1 MFSLF
6 EVLGDE
12 LETKITIV
20 DVGAASL
27 GEGTDPYDALRQPG
41 RFHVI
46 GFEPVE
52 EQCEL
57 LRRLFPED
65 HTFLPY
71 FIADGSNRTFHVC
84 SNSYT
89 SSFYEPYSE
98 LLSKFHQLEPG
109 IRVTDRFEVK
119 TRCLDD
125 IEEIADIDFLKLDV
139 QGAELDVIKGAS
151 RLLEDT
157 LVVHTEVEFIPI
169 YRDQPLFGDVDVALR
184 SHNFLIHKLMGIK
197 GQQMKH
203 FVINKGS
210 FAPLSQIQI
219 LYAEAAV
226 YVKNFMEFEALA
238 ADKLL
243 RLATILH
250 EVYGSYDLCALV
262 LDHYDQKKGTSL
274 NQDYI
279 HRLMTWNASDEEPST

>member
-12 LETKITIV
+12 LTTKITIV

-27 GEGTDPYDALRQPG
+27 GEGTDPYKALRQPG
-41 RFHVI
+41 RFQVI

-52 EQCEL
+52 EQCDL
-57 LRRLFPED
+57 LKLLYPTD

-71 FIADGSNRTFHVC
+71 FIADGSKRTFHVC
-84 SNSYT
+84 NNSYT
-89 SSFYEPYSE
+89 SSLYEPYSE
-98 LLSKFHQLEPG
+98 LLDKFQNLE
-109 IRVTDRFEVK
+109 ILFNESLEVE
-119 TRCLDD
+119 TRRLDD
-125 IEEIADIDFLKLDV
+125 IKEISDIDFLKLDV

-151 RLLEDT
+151 RLLKDT
-157 LVVHTEVEFIPI
+157 LVVHTEVEFIPL
-169 YRDQPLFGDVDVALR
+169 YRNQPLFGDVDVALR
-184 SHNFLIHKLMGIK
+184 SHNFLIHKFLKVK
-197 GQQMKH
+197 GRQMKP
-203 FVINKGS
+203 FIINDDPFS
-210 FAPLSQIQI
+210 PLSQI

-226 YVKNFMEFEALA
+226 YVKNFMQFEALK

-250 EVYGSYDLCALV
+250 DVYHSYDLCALA
-262 LDHYDQKKGTSL
+262 LDHYDKKKGTSL

-279 HRLMTWNASDEEPST
+279 HRLTGGGEFI

>member
-12 LETKITIV
+12 LTTKITIV

-27 GEGTDPYDALRQPG
+27 GEGTDPYNALRQPG

-57 LRRLFPED
+57 LKLLYPKD

-71 FIADGSNRTFHVC
+71 FIADGSKRIFHVC
-84 SNSYT
+84 NNSYT
-89 SSFYEPYSE
+89 SSLYEPYSE
-98 LLSKFHQLEPG
+98 LLDKFQSLEIPF
-109 IRVTDRFEVK
+109 TESFEVE
-119 TRCLDD
+119 TRRLDD
-125 IEEIADIDFLKLDV
+125 IKEISDIDFLKLDV

-151 RLLEDT
+151 RLLENT
-157 LVVHTEVEFIPI
+157 LVVHTEVEFIPL
-169 YRDQPLFGDVDVALR
+169 YRNQPLFGDIDVALR
-184 SHNFLIHKLMGIK
+184 SHNFLIHQLMGIK
-197 GQQMKH
+197 GQRMKP
-203 FVINKGS
+203 FVFNKGAV
-210 FAPLSQIQI
+210 APLSQIQL
-219 LYAEAAV
+219 LYGEAAV
-226 YVKNFMEFEALA
+226 YVKNFMEFEALT

-250 EVYGSYDLCALV
+250 DVYGSYDLCALA
-262 LDHYDQKKGTSL
+262 LDHYDKKKETSL

-279 HRLMTWNASDEEPST
+279 HRLTTWNSSNKELSI

>member
-1 MFSLF
+1 MFSLL

-12 LETKITIV
+12 LKTKITIV

-27 GEGTDPYDALRQPG
+27 GEGTDPYDALLQPG

-57 LRRLFPED
+57 LKLLFPKD

-71 FIADGSNRTFHVC
+71 FIADGSTRTFHFC

-89 SSFYEPYSE
+89 SSLYEPYSE
-98 LLSKFHQLEPG
+98 LLNKFQHLEPG
-109 IRVTDRFEVK
+109 IRVNDTLEVE

-125 IEEIADIDFLKLDV
+125 IEEISDIDFLKLDV

-151 RLLEDT
+151 RLLEST
-157 LVVHTEVEFIPI
+157 LVVHTEVEFIPL
-169 YRDQPLFGDVDVALR
+169 YRNQPLFGDIDVALR
-184 SHNFLIHKLMGIK
+184 SHNFLIHKFMGIA
-197 GQQMKH
+197 GRQMKP
-203 FVINKGS
+203 FIVNGDP
-210 FAPLSQIQI
+210 FAPLSQI

-226 YVKNFMEFEALA
+226 YVKNFMEFEALT

-250 EVYGSYDLCALV
+250 EVYGSYDLCAIA
-262 LDHYDQKKGTSL
+262 LDHYDLKKGTSL
-274 NQDYI
+274 NQAYI
-279 HRLMTWNASDEEPST
+279 HRLRTLNPADEEAST

>member
-6 EVLGDE
+6 EFLEYE
-12 LETKITIV
+12 LTTKITIV

-27 GEGTDPYDALRQPG
+27 GEGTDPYNALRQPG

-52 EQCEL
+52 EQWDL
-57 LRRLFPED
+57 LKLLFPTD

-71 FIADGSNRTFHVC
+71 FIADGSKRTFYVC
-84 SNSYT
+84 NNSYT
-89 SSFYEPYSE
+89 SSLYEPYSE
-98 LLSKFHQLEPG
+98 LLDKFQSLEIPF
-109 IRVTDRFEVK
+109 TESFEVE
-119 TRCLDD
+119 TRRLDD
-125 IEEIADIDFLKLDV
+125 IKEISDIDFLKLDV

-151 RLLEDT
+151 RLLENT
-157 LVVHTEVEFIPI
+157 LVVHTEVEFIPL
-169 YRDQPLFGDVDVALR
+169 YRNQPLFGDIDVALR
-184 SHNFLIHKLMGIK
+184 SHNFLIHKFMGIA
-197 GQQMKH
+197 GRQMKP
-203 FVINKGS
+203 FIVDENP
-210 FAPLSQIQI
+210 FAPLSQL
-219 LYAEAAV
+219 LYADAAV

-250 EVYGSYDLCALV
+250 EVYGSYDLCALA

-279 HRLMTWNASDEEPST
+279 HRLTMGNPSEEEH

>member
-12 LETKITIV
+12 LKTQITIV

-27 GEGTDPYDALRQPG
+27 GEGTDPYDALRQSE
-41 RFHVI
+41 RFHLI

-57 LRRLFPED
+57 LKLLFPKD

-71 FIADGSNRTFHVC
+71 FIADGSTRTFHLC

-89 SSFYEPYSE
+89 SSLYEPYAE
-98 LLSKFHQLEPG
+98 LLSKFQSIELP
-109 IRVTDRFEVK
+109 VTSTFEVE
-119 TRCLDD
+119 TRRLDD
-125 IEEIADIDFLKLDV
+125 IEEISDIDFLKLDV

-151 RLLEDT
+151 RLLEST
-157 LVVHTEVEFIPI
+157 LVVHTEVEFIPL
-169 YRDQPLFGDVDVALR
+169 YRNQPLFGDIDVALR
-184 SHNFLIHKLMGIK
+184 SQNFLIHKFMGIA
-197 GQQMKH
+197 GRQMKP
-203 FVINKGS
+203 FIVNNDP
-210 FAPLSQIQI
+210 FAPLSQI

-250 EVYGSYDLCALV
+250 DVYGSYDLCALA
-262 LDHYDQKKGTSL
+262 LDHYDNKKGTSL
-274 NQDYI
+274 NPDYI
-279 HRLMTWNASDEEPST
+279 HRITTQNPSDEEP

>member
-6 EVLGDE
+6 EVIGDE
-12 LETKITIV
+12 LKTQITIV
-20 DVGAASL
+20 DLGAASL
-27 GEGTDPYDALRQPG
+27 GEGTDPYEALRHSG

-57 LRRLFPED
+57 LKLLFPKD

-71 FIADGSNRTFHVC
+71 FIADGSKRTFHVC

-89 SSFYEPYSE
+89 SSLYEPYSE
-98 LLSKFHQLEPG
+98 LLDKFQHLEPA
-109 IRVTDRFEVK
+109 IRVTDRFEVQ
-119 TRCLDD
+119 TRWLDD
-125 IEEIADIDFLKLDV
+125 IEEISDIDFLKLDV

-151 RLLEDT
+151 RLLKDT

-169 YRDQPLFGDVDVALR
+169 YRNQPLFGDVDVALR
-184 SHNFLIHKLMGIK
+184 SHNFLVHKFIRVK
-197 GQQMKH
+197 GRQMKP
-203 FVINKGS
+203 FIINDDPFS
-210 FAPLSQIQI
+210 PLSQV

-250 EVYGSYDLCALV
+250 DVYRYYDLCALA
-262 LDHYDQKKGTSL
+262 LDHYDHKKGTSL
-274 NQDYI
+274 NQDYL
-279 HRLMTWNASDEEPST
+279 HRLTRLNPSDEE